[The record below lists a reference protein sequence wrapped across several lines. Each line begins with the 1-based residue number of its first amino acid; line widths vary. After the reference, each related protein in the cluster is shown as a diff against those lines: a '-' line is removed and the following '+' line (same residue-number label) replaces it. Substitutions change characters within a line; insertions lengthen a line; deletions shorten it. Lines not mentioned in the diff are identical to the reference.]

1 MGTKSQNIKNYIKD
15 IGVRNQLFAFAGTD
29 DSSTSSE
36 SAQTTIDIWKNSNV
50 GVKVGQNSVIPV
62 VSNIKWIEK
71 KPYIPWSSI
80 NINYGNYYVY
90 NEENGYVY
98 LCISDNEKFR
108 KDYRGNNVSNI
119 RPSHTTGT
127 QTYSDGYVWK
137 VLYKITP
144 SLERFVTSSWIP
156 VVSFETFDSSTQS
169 TLSQQIITYCNPDTP
184 TSKGICAV
192 FLKQPLIQADTL
204 IEYSVGDLY
213 ATLEETKCNECFNL
227 FLDNDKFTS
236 IYYGSKGS
244 VPTSI
249 TINDKFTEVGNSIQ
263 SNDISMSS
271 PYYYLYDINNSDDIL
286 EGSIIS
292 CFVNLSEF
300 TGTQLQVTSENPEFI
315 VSSNTGSGARIQLL
329 TYITNNGAIVV
340 NGINVINPGIG
351 YTDVTLEMDQNI
363 FVDTSIKDLIL
374 AVIEVNLDKIDGF
387 GFDPVDVL
395 DAQHMMI
402 DVKID
407 KTQLNDAKIE
417 LPNSL
422 NFFGLLVNPIETTN
436 NGNEIISGSIDNK
449 KLDTIYRTSSKI
461 AVTKVS
467 TNRLP
472 VVGDKVDITYTTNG
486 QTSTVFGAKITGTEE
501 ISSTVRWAELS
512 NIQYNIVDKLV
523 GANVYTSGSE
533 YSTITSIIKK
543 PNFVQYS
550 GKILSTTKT
559 NDLSIE
565 DPETVIIRINM
576 VKGM

>member
-1 MGTKSQNIKNYIKD
+1 M
-15 IGVRNQLFAFAGTD
+15 
-29 DSSTSSE
+29 
-36 SAQTTIDIWKNSNV
+36 
-50 GVKVGQNSVIPV
+50 
-62 VSNIKWIEK
+62 
-71 KPYIPWSSI
+71 
-80 NINYGNYYVY
+80 
-90 NEENGYVY
+90 
-98 LCISDNEKFR
+98 
-108 KDYRGNNVSNI
+108 
-119 RPSHTTGT
+119 
-127 QTYSDGYVWK
+127 
-137 VLYKITP
+137 LYKITP

-169 TLSQQIITYCNPDTP
+169 TLSQQIITYCNPDIP

-204 IEYSVGDLY
+204 TEYSVGDLY

-292 CFVNLSEF
+292 CFINLSEF

-407 KTQLNDAKIE
+407 KTQLNNAKIE

-461 AVTKVS
+461 EVTKVS

-472 VVGDKVDITYTTNG
+472 VVGDKVDLTYTTNG

-501 ISSTVRWAELS
+501 ISSTVRRVELS

-533 YSTITSIIKK
+533 YSTITSIIEK

>member
-204 IEYSVGDLY
+204 TEYSVGDLY

>member
-461 AVTKVS
+461 EVTKVS

-472 VVGDKVDITYTTNG
+472 VVGDKVDLTYTTNG

>member
-1 MGTKSQNIKNYIKD
+1 MGNKSQNIKNYIKD

-204 IEYSVGDLY
+204 TEYSVGDLY

-407 KTQLNDAKIE
+407 KTQLNNAKIE

-461 AVTKVS
+461 EVTKVS

-472 VVGDKVDITYTTNG
+472 VVGDKVDLTYTTNG

-501 ISSTVRWAELS
+501 ISSTVRRVELS

-533 YSTITSIIKK
+533 YSTITSIIEK

>member
-204 IEYSVGDLY
+204 TEYSVGDLY

-263 SNDISMSS
+263 SNDIS
-271 PYYYLYDINNSDDIL
+271 LK
-286 EGSIIS
+286 E
-292 CFVNLSEF
+292 
-300 TGTQLQVTSENPEFI
+300 QL
-315 VSSNTGSGARIQLL
+315 
-329 TYITNNGAIVV
+329 
-340 NGINVINPGIG
+340 
-351 YTDVTLEMDQNI
+351 
-363 FVDTSIKDLIL
+363 
-374 AVIEVNLDKIDGF
+374 
-387 GFDPVDVL
+387 
-395 DAQHMMI
+395 
-402 DVKID
+402 
-407 KTQLNDAKIE
+407 
-417 LPNSL
+417 
-422 NFFGLLVNPIETTN
+422 
-436 NGNEIISGSIDNK
+436 
-449 KLDTIYRTSSKI
+449 
-461 AVTKVS
+461 KVR
-467 TNRLP
+467 N
-472 VVGDKVDITYTTNG
+472 
-486 QTSTVFGAKITGTEE
+486 
-501 ISSTVRWAELS
+501 
-512 NIQYNIVDKLV
+512 
-523 GANVYTSGSE
+523 
-533 YSTITSIIKK
+533 
-543 PNFVQYS
+543 
-550 GKILSTTKT
+550 
-559 NDLSIE
+559 
-565 DPETVIIRINM
+565 
-576 VKGM
+576 